1 MHEAQ
6 FTFDDQ
12 KNKMS
17 KSNLQSNID
26 ALLLENTRLS
36 KALQAAELCFDQLSE
51 IVFSTTAEGYLTF
64 LNPAWE
70 KMTGFLV
77 NDSLH
82 KPITNYL
89 YYDDTKKVSAVLFN
103 SDISQIERQ
112 IEFRLVTKDR
122 QIRWVSLTAK
132 INTTENGEIRNITG
146 SLTDITD
153 RVTTQQALTASE
165 ERYELVASSFN
176 DGIWDWD
183 LTNDSIYF
191 SPRWKEMLG
200 YARDELPN
208 VFSTWQDLVHPDDLK
223 ITLDVIDNFFKSNE
237 TFYESI
243 HRLKHKNGSW
253 VWILDRGI
261 AVRDSNN
268 KPLRLFG
275 SHTDMTR
282 LRTTEETLLQR
293 KRELNNVVMVSPDG
307 IVTFTDED
315 LVSSVNPAF
324 LEITGF
330 KQNELLMI
338 TRHQFDQKMLA
349 ISHPEQPY
357 HMEMGLGHE
366 EPLLIQITN
375 SEYLPVQKIDA
386 CNVGLNFQHKIS
398 EYRTLRLTKY
408 CLNNTITPTIMYFR
422 DVTLETELNRIKSEF
437 LSVAAHE
444 LRMPIASMYGYC
456 ELLLNREFDPL
467 MKRDILQ
474 TIYGQCSSVVEMI
487 NDLLDLARIE
497 MGSDKFFHF
506 SLQPFIPIVKET
518 LSSLKMHSD
527 FHKIEVHYF
536 IDKSSLIYAETDQI
550 KRALVNVLSNAFKYS
565 PSNRK
570 VILEIKQRVNDK
582 GVEEIGVTVED
593 KGIGMS
599 PQQVARL
606 FERFW
611 RADNVRDIVGSG
623 LGMALVKE
631 IVDFHQ
637 GEIDVESVLGEGTKI
652 GLWFPLRLTN
662 EDKIKKLG

>member
-1 MHEAQ
+1 MP
-6 FTFDDQ
+6 
-12 KNKMS
+12 
-17 KSNLQSNID
+17 KSNLPNNTES
-26 ALLLENTRLS
+26 LLLENTRLS
-36 KALQAAELCFDQLSE
+36 QALRAAELYFNQLSE
-51 IVFSTTAEGYLTF
+51 VIFSINEEGILTF

-70 KMTGFLV
+70 RMTGFLV
-77 NDSLH
+77 EESLH

-89 YYDDTKKVSAVLFN
+89 YYDDTKKMSAAVLN

-112 IEFRLVTKDR
+112 IEFRIITQSR
-122 QIRWVSLTAK
+122 QIRWVLLTAR
-132 INTTENGEIRNITG
+132 INTTDNGTIQNITG
-146 SLTDITD
+146 SLIDITE
-153 RVTTQQALTASE
+153 RITTQQALTASE

-183 LTNDSIYF
+183 LTNDSVYF

-200 YARDELPN
+200 YERDELSN
-208 VFSTWQDLVHPDDLK
+208 VFSTWKNLIHPDDVEM
-223 ITLDVIDNFFKSNE
+223 TLDTVDKFSKSNKI
-237 TFYESI
+237 FYESI
-243 HRLKHKNGSW
+243 HRLKHKDGSW
-253 VWILDRGI
+253 VWILARGI

-282 LRTTEETLLQR
+282 LRTIEETLLQR
-293 KRELNNVVMVSPDG
+293 TREVNNVVTVSPDG
-307 IVTFTDED
+307 IVTFTNEG

-324 LEITGF
+324 LKITGF
-330 KQNELLMI
+330 KHNELLMI
-338 TRHQFDQKMLA
+338 TRHQFDQKMLE
-349 ISHPEQPY
+349 ISNPRKPY
-357 HMEMGLGHE
+357 QIEIVHE
-366 EPLLIQITN
+366 EPLLMQIIN
-375 SEYLPVQKIDA
+375 SEYLPVQKTDIY
-386 CNVGLNFQHKIS
+386 NSGLNFQHKIPA
-398 EYRTLRLTKY
+398 YRTLHLTKY

-422 DVTLETELNRIKSEF
+422 DVTLETEMDRMKSEF

-444 LRMPIASMYGYC
+444 LRMPISTMYGYC

-467 MKRDILQ
+467 TKYDILQ

-497 MGSDKFFHF
+497 TGSKQFSHF

-518 LSSLKMHSD
+518 LSSLKMHAD
-527 FHKIEVHYF
+527 FHKVEVHYF
-536 IDKSSLIYAETDQI
+536 IDESLLIYAETDHI

-570 VILEIKQRVNDK
+570 VILEIKQRTNDK

-637 GEIDVESVLGEGTKI
+637 GEIEVESMLGQGSKI
-652 GLWFPLRLTN
+652 GLWFPLRLTH
-662 EDKIKKLG
+662 EDEFKN

>member
-1 MHEAQ
+1 
-6 FTFDDQ
+6 
-12 KNKMS
+12 MS
-17 KSNLQSNID
+17 TSNLPSNTEV
-26 ALLLENTRLS
+26 LLLENTRLS
-36 KALQAAELCFDQLSE
+36 AALQVAELCFNQLSE
-51 IVFSTTAEGYLTF
+51 VIFSITAEGYLTF

-70 KMTGFLV
+70 KITGFLV

-89 YYDDTKKVSAVLFN
+89 YYDDTKKVSAVLLN
-103 SDISQIERQ
+103 SDISQIERN
-112 IEFRLVTKDR
+112 IEFRIITKCR
-122 QIRWVSLTAK
+122 QIRWVSLTAR
-132 INTTENGEIRNITG
+132 ISTTDNGTIQNITG
-146 SLTDITD
+146 SLIDITE
-153 RVTTQQALTASE
+153 RIATQQALTASE

-183 LTNDSIYF
+183 LTNDSLYL

-208 VFSTWQDLVHPDDLK
+208 IFSTWRNLIHPDDLEMA
-223 ITLDVIDNFFKSNE
+223 LDIVDKFLKSNE
-237 TFYESI
+237 IFYESI
-243 HRLKHKNGSW
+243 HRLKYKNGNW
-253 VWILDRGI
+253 AWILARGFV
-261 AVRDSNN
+261 VRDSNN

-282 LRTTEETLLQR
+282 LRTIEETLLQR
-293 KRELNNVVMVSPDG
+293 ERELNNVVMVSPDG
-307 IVTFTDED
+307 IVTFTVED

-349 ISHPEQPY
+349 ISHPAKPY
-357 HMEMGLGHE
+357 YMEIGHE
-366 EPLLIQITN
+366 EPLLMQIIN
-375 SEYLPVQKIDA
+375 SEYLPVQKTDG
-386 CNVGLNFQHKIS
+386 CNSGLNFQHKTLA
-398 EYRTLRLTKY
+398 YRTLRLTKY

-422 DVTLETELNRIKSEF
+422 DVTLETEMNRIKSEF

-444 LRMPIASMYGYC
+444 LRTPISSMYGYC
-456 ELLLNREFDPL
+456 ELLLNRELDPL

-474 TIYGQCSSVVEMI
+474 TIYGQCSNVVEMI

-497 MGSDKFFHF
+497 TGSKQFPHF
-506 SLQPFIPIVKET
+506 SLQPFIPIIKET
-518 LSSLKMHSD
+518 LNSLKMHSD
-527 FHKIEVHYF
+527 FHKVEVHYF
-536 IDKSSLIYAETDQI
+536 IDESLLIYAETDQI

-570 VILEIKQRVNDK
+570 VIVEIKQRTNHK
-582 GVEEIGVTVED
+582 GAEEIGVTVED
-593 KGIGMS
+593 NGIGMS
-599 PQQVARL
+599 PQQIDRL

-637 GEIDVESVLGEGTKI
+637 GEIDVESVLGQGSKI
-652 GLWFPLRLTN
+652 GLWFPLYLTHE
-662 EDKIKKLG
+662 EDTQKIR